1 MFINEIGGET
11 TPSTSEYGSSLKVS
25 FFFPFLQ
32 VALHLRN
39 LRCVFFFLLIKYW
52 VLIPFLLENLCCLVK
67 FAVMSPLKVS
77 KPMMLHF
84 KGWFGINLRFIYFIW
99 RFQGE
104 AGTYSRCWAPGFRV
118 CLGGGEPSKY
128 QGKSLHLESNVW
140 GIRNINNSVWE
151 VTPFLMNY

>member
-25 FFFPFLQ
+25 FFFLFCKWHYTCEISD
-32 VALHLRN
+32 VF
-39 LRCVFFFLLIKYW
+39 FFFLLIKYW

-104 AGTYSRCWAPGFRV
+104 AGTYSRCWAPVFRV

-128 QGKSLHLESNVW
+128 QGKSLHLESMF
-140 GIRNINNSVWE
+140 GELETLII
-151 VTPFLMNY
+151 

>member
-1 MFINEIGGET
+1 MAVVGQC
-11 TPSTSEYGSSLKVS
+11 SSMKLEGKQHHPLVNMDLAWRSVFFS
-25 FFFPFLQ
+25 FSASGITLAKSPMCF
-32 VALHLRN
+32 
-39 LRCVFFFLLIKYW
+39 FFFLLIKYW

-104 AGTYSRCWAPGFRV
+104 AGTYSRCWAPVFRV

-128 QGKSLHLESNVW
+128 QGKSLHLESMF
-140 GIRNINNSVWE
+140 GELETLII
-151 VTPFLMNY
+151 